1 MNIAGIDYGSKL
13 AGTTV
18 IAYLDNGMQLH
29 FYQSEKKKDA
39 DQFIINCLKENK
51 IGQVY
56 IDAPLSLPGVYTDP
70 KTFHNYFYREADS
83 ALKAMSPMFLG
94 GLTARA
100 MQLRSK
106 LPSVVFTEVYPSA
119 LVNELKIDRT
129 IYKKQKK
136 DIPTLIAFLA
146 KKFSFISSSLYA
158 YQQTAPLNNW
168 HQVDALLAL
177 ISGYRHQ
184 KNICIYYG
192 NDYEGFIHI

>member
-1 MNIAGIDYGSKL
+1 MNIAGIDYGSKS

-18 IAYLDNGMQLH
+18 IAYLDNSMRLH

-51 IGQVY
+51 IDQVY

-70 KTFHNYFYREADS
+70 KNFHNYFYREADK
-83 ALKAMSPMFLG
+83 ALRAMSPMFLG

-106 LPSVVFTEVYPSA
+106 LPSVEFKEVYPSA
-119 LVNELKIDRT
+119 LVDVIKIDRNL
-129 IYKKQKK
+129 YKKQKEH
-136 DIPTLIAFLA
+136 IPTV
-146 KKFSFISSSLYA
+146 ISSLVA
-158 YQQTAPLNNW
+158 YIPSISFLLQANQLTASLNNW

-184 KNICIYYG
+184 KNNCIYYG

>member
-18 IAYLDNGMQLH
+18 IAYLDNSMQVH

-39 DQFIINCLKENK
+39 DQFVINCLKENK
-51 IGQVY
+51 IDQVY
-56 IDAPLSLPGVYTDP
+56 IDAPLSLPGVYTAP
-70 KTFHNYFYREADS
+70 KTFSNYFYREADT

-106 LPSVVFTEVYPSA
+106 MPSVAFTEVYPSA

-129 IYKKQKK
+129 IYKKEKEH
-136 DIPTLIAFLA
+136 ITAVISFLLE
-146 KKFSFISSSLYA
+146 KFSFIPSSL
-158 YQQTAPLNNW
+158 QLNNW

>member
-1 MNIAGIDYGSKL
+1 LNIAGIDYGSKL

-18 IAYLDNGMQLH
+18 IAYLDNSMQVH

-39 DQFIINCLKENK
+39 DQFVINCLKENK
-51 IGQVY
+51 IDQVY
-56 IDAPLSLPGVYTDP
+56 IDAPLSLPGVYTAP
-70 KTFHNYFYREADS
+70 KTFHNYFYREADTV
-83 ALKAMSPMFLG
+83 LKAMSPMFLG

-106 LPSVVFTEVYPSA
+106 LPSVAFTEVYPSA

-129 IYKKQKK
+129 IYKKEKEH
-136 DIPTLIAFLA
+136 ITAVISFLLE
-146 KKFSFISSSLYA
+146 KFSFIPSSLR
-158 YQQTAPLNNW
+158 LNNW

>member
-18 IAYLDNGMQLH
+18 IAYLDGNMQLH
-29 FYQSEKKKDA
+29 LYQSEKKKDA
-39 DQFIINCLKENK
+39 DQFVINCLKENK
-51 IGQVY
+51 IDQIY
-56 IDAPLSLPGVYTDP
+56 IDAPLSLPGVYTAP
-70 KTFHNYFYREADS
+70 KAFHNYFYREADS
-83 ALKAMSPMFLG
+83 TLKAMSPMFLG

-100 MQLRSK
+100 MQLQSK
-106 LPSVVFTEVYPSA
+106 LPSLTFTEVYPSA
-119 LVNELKIDRT
+119 LVNELKIDRA
-129 IYKKQKK
+129 IYKKQKEY
-136 DIPTLIAFLA
+136 IPKVISFLA
-146 KKFSFISSSLYA
+146 EKFPFIPSSLH
-158 YQQTAPLNNW
+158 LNNW